1 MSVFK
6 KHSIQVIYEDNHLI
20 AINKPAGW
28 LVQGD
33 ETGDLPLTEFVKDY
47 IKRRYN
53 KPGDVFL
60 GVIHRLDRPVSGVVV
75 YARTSKGLTRMNKL
89 FQDRMVQ
96 KEYVAVVENRPAEL
110 EGTLVHY
117 LSKDKERN
125 FTNAF
130 NKQKY
135 KNTKRSELSYQ
146 YLGGLAD
153 HHLLQVHPITGRSH
167 QIRVQLSKMGCP
179 IKGDKKYGAPK
190 FNPDPGVI
198 HLHSNKLSF
207 IHPIKKTPVVI
218 EAPVPEKDQVWQ
230 MYAHIVEGL

>member
-6 KHSIQVIYEDNHLI
+6 KYSIQVIYEDNHLI

-53 KPGDVFL
+53 KPGEVFL

-75 YARTSKGLTRMNKL
+75 YARTSKGLARMNKL

-96 KEYVAVVENRPAEL
+96 KEYVAVVENRPQEL

-117 LSKDKERN
+117 LSKNKERN
-125 FTNAF
+125 ITNAF
-130 NKQKY
+130 NKQRY
-135 KNTKRSELSYQ
+135 KNTKRSELSYK
-146 YLGGLAD
+146 YIGGLAD
-153 HHLLQVHPITGRSH
+153 HHLLHIRPITGRSH

-179 IKGDKKYGAPK
+179 IKGDKKYGASK
-190 FNPDPGVI
+190 FNTDSGVI

-207 IHPIKKTPVVI
+207 IHPIKKEPVVI
-218 EAPVPEKDQVWQ
+218 EADVPEKDQIWQ
-230 MYAHIVEGL
+230 MYAHITDSL

>member
-6 KHSIQVIYEDNHLI
+6 KYSIQVIYEDNHLI

-33 ETGDLPLTEFVKDY
+33 ETGDMPLTEFVKDY

-96 KEYVAVVENRPAEL
+96 KEYVAVVENRPKEL

-117 LSKDKERN
+117 LSKNKERN
-125 FTNAF
+125 ITNAF
-130 NKQKY
+130 NKQRY
-135 KNTKRSELSYQ
+135 KNTKRSELSYK
-146 YLGGLAD
+146 YIGGLAD
-153 HHLLQVHPITGRSH
+153 HHLLQINPITGRSH
-167 QIRVQLSKMGCP
+167 QIRVQLSKIGCH
-179 IKGDKKYGAPK
+179 IKGDKKYGATK
-190 FNPDPGVI
+190 FNTDTGVI

-207 IHPIKKTPVVI
+207 IHPIKKEPVVI
-218 EAPVPEKDQVWQ
+218 EADVPEKDQIWQ
-230 MYAHIVEGL
+230 MYAHITDSL